1 MTGRTGARIRSLAL
15 LFLGLAL
22 TSTSPAWVHADTAP
36 AGIFRITLMVP
47 QPNQARQSW
56 SLLVQS
62 NLQALGIDAQR
73 VVLDWPTIYDRALT
87 PASDVLGRSYNNGGF
102 DALFLGYALGIDAD
116 PWSYY
121 HSSQF
126 APIGS
131 NYYLW
136 NNSQNNQL
144 TKQIKET
151 IDKTQRL
158 DLVKQWQALE
168 YDQQPC
174 ATILYTKEIVAF
186 DYTMPNAQYVFSTYH
201 FPYWPPIEQL
211 SMMGGSTTGSITLAQ
226 TGPAPSEGFNP
237 TLSSSYYDQTV
248 YGAMF
253 SALAQRND
261 TIFKNMIPQLAT
273 GWSVASDQKT
283 WTVSLRPGVTWHDG
297 VPFNATDVKF
307 TFDALQDD
315 TLAADNEAFIK
326 GIVGGKNS
334 VAIVDPYTV
343 RFTLPNP
350 YAYFVENIL
359 TTPII
364 PAHVLAS
371 VPYANWR
378 TDPFN
383 TGIGGRPIGTGPYK
397 FVSYDPATETN
408 HLTRNDN
415 YFDFPENGKTALQNR
430 GAFEVKDYYVKHIPS
445 SDNAVSA
452 LKTGSVSVLDAQ
464 YALETQTSFL
474 ATWPSNQWTSYDAFG
489 VQELGFNMRHP
500 IFGTG
505 VNTPLGLSDPSK
517 ASLAAKYIRQA
528 ISYAIPRDLIIQQL
542 LAGYS
547 NPGITTPV
555 VGDYRTGFAVTDGFN
570 NALTPYSFNLTKS
583 RQLLQA
589 AGYFPAAPLS
599 IWETW
604 GFAITVMLLA
614 TAITLAALYR
624 VEVRRNRATGSI
636 PSTLPPSSPSSSS
649 PERPPSTISEPNFL
663 PNNLRT
669 AMDS

>member
-1 MTGRTGARIRSLAL
+1 MTGRSRAQVVSLAL
-15 LFLGLAL
+15 LFLAL
-22 TSTSPAWVHADTAP
+22 TVTSTSPVWVHADTSST
-36 AGIFRITLMVP
+36 GIFKITLMVP
-47 QPNQARQSW
+47 VPNGARQSW

-73 VVLDWPTIYDRALT
+73 VVLDWPTIFARALT
-87 PASDVLGRSYNNGGF
+87 PASDVIGRSYDNGGF

-116 PWSYY
+116 PYSYY
-121 HSSQF
+121 HSSQY

-136 NNSQNNQL
+136 NNTQNDQL
-144 TKQIKET
+144 TTQIKQT
-151 IDKTQRL
+151 LDTTQRL
-158 DLVKQWQALE
+158 NLVKQWQALA
-168 YDQQPC
+168 YDQQPS

-186 DYTMPNAQYVFSTYH
+186 DYTITNGQYVFSTYH
-201 FPYWPPIEQL
+201 SPYWPPIEQL
-211 SMMGGSTTGSITLAQ
+211 SMLGGSTTGSITLAQ

-237 TLSSSYYDQTV
+237 AVSSSYYDQTV
-248 YGAMF
+248 YGALF

-326 GIVGGKNS
+326 GIVGGKID
-334 VAIVDPYTV
+334 VTIVDPYTIK
-343 RFTLPNP
+343 FTLPNP

-378 TDPFN
+378 TNPFN
-383 TGIGGRPIGTGPYK
+383 TGIGGGPIGTGPYK
-397 FVSYDPATETN
+397 FVSYNATTEIN

-415 YFDFPENGKTALQNR
+415 YFDFPQNGKTALQSR
-430 GAFEVKDYYVKHIPS
+430 GAFEVKDYYVEHIAS

-452 LKTGSVSVLDAQ
+452 LKSGTVNVLDSQ

-474 ATWPSNQWTSYDAFG
+474 ASWPSSQWTSYDAFG
-489 VQELGFNMRHP
+489 VQELGFNMKHP

-505 VNTPLGLSDPSK
+505 VNTPLGISDPSK
-517 ASLAAKYIRQA
+517 ASLAAKYVRQA

-542 LAGYS
+542 LGGYG
-547 NPGITTPV
+547 NPGVTTPV
-555 VGDYRTGFAVTDGFN
+555 VGDYQTGTAVTEGFN
-570 NALTPYSFNLTKS
+570 TALAPYSFNLTKS

-589 AGYFPAAPLS
+589 AGYFPAAPPS
-599 IWETW
+599 IWQTW
-604 GFAITVMLLA
+604 SFAITVMLLA
-614 TAITLAALYR
+614 TAVTIAALYR
-624 VEVRRNRATGSI
+624 VEVTRNRANRSS
-636 PSTLPPSSPSSSS
+636 PSTSPSSSPS
-649 PERPPSTISEPNFL
+649 PSRPERPPNTGAKQNSLTRILTDKDP
-663 PNNLRT
+663 
-669 AMDS
+669 

>member
-1 MTGRTGARIRSLAL
+1 MTGRSRARLRLLAL
-15 LFLGLAL
+15 LFLGLTL
-22 TSTSPAWVHADTAP
+22 TSTSPVRVHGDTAP
-36 AGIFRITLMVP
+36 TGIFKITLMVP
-47 QPNQARQSW
+47 LPNQARQSW
-56 SLLVQS
+56 SLLIQS

-73 VVLDWPTIYDRALT
+73 VVLDWPTIYDTALT
-87 PASDVLGRSYNNGGF
+87 PASDVLGRSYDNGGF

-116 PWSYY
+116 PYSYY
-121 HSSQF
+121 HSSQY

-136 NNSQNNQL
+136 NNSQNDQL
-144 TKQIKET
+144 TTQIKGT
-151 IDKTQRL
+151 LDKTQRL
-158 DLVKQWQALE
+158 DLVKQWQALA
-168 YDQQPC
+168 YDQQPS

-186 DYTMPNAQYVFSTYH
+186 DYTITNGQYVFSTYH
-201 FPYWPPIEQL
+201 SPYWPPIEQL
-211 SMMGGSTTGSITLAQ
+211 SMLGGSTTGSITLAQ

-237 TLSSSYYDQTV
+237 ATSSSYYDQTV

-273 GWSVASDQKT
+273 GWSVGSDQKS

-307 TFDALQDD
+307 TCDALQVDSF
-315 TLAADNEAFIK
+315 APDNEAFIK
-326 GIVGGKNS
+326 GIFGGKTD

-359 TTPII
+359 TQSII

-378 TDPFN
+378 TNPFN
-383 TGIGGRPIGTGPYK
+383 TGVGGGPIGTGPYK
-397 FVSYDPATETN
+397 FVSYNSTTETN

-415 YFDFPENGKTALQNR
+415 YFDFPENGKTALQSR

-452 LKTGSVSVLDAQ
+452 LETGSVNVLDSQ

-474 ATWPSNQWTSYDAFG
+474 ASWPLNQWTSYDAFG
-489 VQELGFNMRHP
+489 VQELGFNMKHP

-517 ASLAAKYIRQA
+517 ASLAAKYVRQA

-542 LAGYS
+542 LAGYG
-547 NPGITTPV
+547 NPGITSPV
-555 VGDYRTGFAVTDGFN
+555 VGNYRTGFAVTDGFN
-570 NALTPYSFNLTKS
+570 TALTPYSFNLTRS

-589 AGYFPAAPLS
+589 AGYFPAAPPS

-604 GFAITVMLLA
+604 GFAIAVMLLA
-614 TAITLAALYR
+614 TAVTLVALYT
-624 VEVRRNRATGSI
+624 VEVRRNRVIRPS
-636 PSTLPPSSPSSSS
+636 PSTLASSSPSSS
-649 PERPPSTISEPNFL
+649 PEHPPSTGSEPNSPL
-663 PNNLRT
+663 NNART
-669 AMDS
+669 AKDP

>member
-1 MTGRTGARIRSLAL
+1 MTGRSGTQTRCLAL
-15 LFLGLAL
+15 VFLGLVL
-22 TSTSPAWVHADTAP
+22 TSTSPVWVHADTAP
-36 AGIFRITLMVP
+36 TGIFRITLMVP
-47 QPNQARQSW
+47 VPNQARQAW

-87 PASDVLGRSYNNGGF
+87 PASDVLGRSYDNGGF

-116 PWSYY
+116 PYSYY
-121 HSSQF
+121 HSSQY

-136 NNSQNNQL
+136 NNSQDNQL
-144 TKQIKET
+144 TTQIKQT
-151 IDKTQRL
+151 VDKTQRL
-158 DLVKQWQALE
+158 DLVKQWQALD
-168 YDQQPC
+168 YDQQPS

-186 DYTMPNAQYVFSTYH
+186 DYTITNGQYVFSTYH
-201 FPYWPPIEQL
+201 SPYWPPIEQL
-211 SMMGGSTTGSITLAQ
+211 SMLGGPTGSITLAQ

-237 TLSSSYYDQTV
+237 ATSSSYYDQTV
-248 YGAMF
+248 YGALF

-283 WTVSLRPGVTWHDG
+283 WTVTLRPGITWHDG

-326 GIVGGKNS
+326 GIVGGKTD
-334 VAIVDPYTV
+334 VTIVDPYTV
-343 RFTLPNP
+343 KFTLPNP

-359 TTPII
+359 TIPII
-364 PAHVLAS
+364 PAHVLGS
-371 VPYANWR
+371 VPYPNWR
-378 TDPFN
+378 TNPFN
-383 TGIGGRPIGTGPYK
+383 TGIGGGPVGTGPYK
-397 FVSYDPATETN
+397 FVSYNATTETN

-415 YFDFPENGKTALQNR
+415 YFDFPSNGKTTLQSR
-430 GAFEVKDYYVKHIPS
+430 GAFQVKDYYVKHIPS
-445 SDNAVSA
+445 SDDAVTA
-452 LKTGSVSVLDAQ
+452 LKMGTVNVLDAQ

-474 ATWPSNQWTSYDAFG
+474 STWPANQWTSYNGFG
-489 VQELGFNMRHP
+489 VQELGFNMLHP

-505 VNTPLGLSDPSK
+505 VNTPLGRGDPSQ
-517 ASLAAKYIRQA
+517 ASLAAKYVRQA

-542 LAGYS
+542 LAGYG

-555 VGDYRTGFAVTDGFN
+555 VGDYKTGFAVTDGFN
-570 NALTPYSFNLTKS
+570 TALTPYSFNLTKS

-589 AGYFPAAPLS
+589 AGFFPAAPAS
-599 IWETW
+599 IWATW
-604 GFAITVMLLA
+604 GFALTVMLAA
-614 TAITLAALYR
+614 TALTLMGIYITEL
-624 VEVRRNRATGSI
+624 RRNRPTHGNKS
-636 PSTLPPSSPSSSS
+636 PSPPSSLPFSPSSSIRS
-649 PERPPSTISEPNFL
+649 A
-663 PNNLRT
+663 NLRPVPNRT
-669 AMDS
+669 PHQGS

>member
-1 MTGRTGARIRSLAL
+1 M
-15 LFLGLAL
+15 
-22 TSTSPAWVHADTAP
+22 
-36 AGIFRITLMVP
+36 
-47 QPNQARQSW
+47 
-56 SLLVQS
+56 
-62 NLQALGIDAQR
+62 
-73 VVLDWPTIYDRALT
+73 
-87 PASDVLGRSYNNGGF
+87 
-102 DALFLGYALGIDAD
+102 
-116 PWSYY
+116 
-121 HSSQF
+121 
-126 APIGS
+126 
-131 NYYLW
+131 
-136 NNSQNNQL
+136 
-144 TKQIKET
+144 
-151 IDKTQRL
+151 
-158 DLVKQWQALE
+158 
-168 YDQQPC
+168 
-174 ATILYTKEIVAF
+174 
-186 DYTMPNAQYVFSTYH
+186 
-201 FPYWPPIEQL
+201 
-211 SMMGGSTTGSITLAQ
+211 
-226 TGPAPSEGFNP
+226 
-237 TLSSSYYDQTV
+237 
-248 YGAMF
+248 
-253 SALAQRND
+253 AQRND

-315 TLAADNEAFIK
+315 NLAADNEAFIK
-326 GIVGGKNS
+326 GIVGGKND
-334 VAIVDPYTV
+334 VTILDPYTV

-350 YAYFVENIL
+350 YAYFVENVL

-371 VPYANWR
+371 VPYADWR

-383 TGIGGRPIGTGPYK
+383 TGIGGGPVGTGPYK
-397 FVSYDPATETN
+397 FVSYDPASETN

-415 YFDFPENGKTALQNR
+415 YFDFPENGKTALQTR

-445 SDNAVSA
+445 SDNTVSA

-474 ATWPSNQWTSYDAFG
+474 TTWPSNQWTSYDAFG

-517 ASLAAKYIRQA
+517 ASLAAKYVRQA

-570 NALTPYSFNLTKS
+570 TALTPYSFNLTKS

-589 AGYFPAAPLS
+589 AGYFPAAPPS

-604 GFAITVMLLA
+604 GYAITVMLLA
-614 TAITLAALYR
+614 TAITLAALYTI
-624 VEVRRNRATGSI
+624 EVKRNRAIRSS
-636 PSTLPPSSPSSSS
+636 PSTLPSSTPSSSS
-649 PERPPSTISEPNFL
+649 PERPTSTGSELNPPL
-663 PNNLRT
+663 NNPRA
-669 AMDS
+669 AMDP